1 MTTYN
6 WDLIER
12 LLHEVH
18 NGEGS
23 FAPRKYA
30 EQEAAEKATAGE
42 SIGNLDALK
51 KTAADYEAL
60 LFKRGFIESRPEE
73 EGGNGENF
81 ILTPLGAQLLALIDS
96 SIQAMI
102 TRGRCWMSRPMHW
115 TRRRLRK
122 WPRRH
127 RSPEVKGGL
136 LSLVGGGL
144 EALECLEVAAH
155 AVDFLRQLQALLLAA
170 FSHQIDEQATCRR
183 FGLGISDAIFRGPQ
197 AFAIHQ

>member
-12 LLHEVH
+12 LLHEVQ

-42 SIGNLDALK
+42 STGNLDALK

-81 ILTPLGAQLLALIDS
+81 ILTPRGASLLSLIDS
-96 SIQAMI
+96 SIP
-102 TRGRCWMSRPMHW
+102 GNDH
-115 TRRRLRK
+115 
-122 WPRRH
+122 PRHVMDQQEDALDQDTFDRVA
-127 RSPEVKGGL
+127 SEAAIAGG
-136 LSLVGGGL
+136 
-144 EALECLEVAAH
+144 
-155 AVDFLRQLQALLLAA
+155 
-170 FSHQIDEQATCRR
+170 
-183 FGLGISDAIFRGPQ
+183 AI
-197 AFAIHQ
+197 